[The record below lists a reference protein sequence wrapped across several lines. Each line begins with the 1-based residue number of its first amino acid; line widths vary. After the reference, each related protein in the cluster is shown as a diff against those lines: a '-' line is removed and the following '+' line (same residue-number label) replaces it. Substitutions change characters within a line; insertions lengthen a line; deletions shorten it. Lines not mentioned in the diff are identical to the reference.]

1 MLQNRNF
8 KVSKG
13 YILCYTLIIFS
24 CLIILFLNIFKLIV
38 LEYRNTRS
46 FEHQLYSE
54 NLLENDRIY
63 LINILSEKIN
73 SGIITV
79 NMNESKESIREEIVN
94 NCDAMRFVRGKSEIY
109 YYEVSD
115 EFILKTNING
125 LDSRYEIYN
134 YEIID
139 NLIKL
144 VYNGM
149 TYKL

>member
-1 MLQNRNF
+1 MLQNRQT

-24 CLIILFLNIFKLIV
+24 CLIILFLNIFKLII
-38 LEYRNTRS
+38 LEYKNTRNY
-46 FEHQLYSE
+46 EHQFYNE

-73 SGIITV
+73 SGILSVKT
-79 NMNESKESIREEIVN
+79 NENKESIREQIIN
-94 NCDAMRFVRGKSEIY
+94 NSSQMRFMRGKSEIY
-109 YYEVSD
+109 YYEVND
-115 EFILKTNING
+115 KFILKTSING

-134 YEIID
+134 YEIMD
-139 NLIKL
+139 DLIRL
-144 VYNGM
+144 IYNGV